1 MSIYMW
7 KTSKCVYQG
16 LGRMFADKHRREHTQ
31 MLRGIHTQTHMLSK
45 TKVNVAYTE
54 MQGLSVES
62 NVVYCKNSFDIL

>member
-54 MQGLSVES
+54 M
-62 NVVYCKNSFDIL
+62 